1 MAETVFS
8 SAADG
13 RHNSGQQSSWAKARG
28 TVSSTSSTFSTT
40 VSNYQFAVYNVKG
53 GSRGSVNYS
62 CVRSYFEF
70 DLSSLSGT
78 ATSVDFKVYSDN
90 LGATSTNGST
100 AYLVEATALAG
111 DANDFGNVF
120 TSGTTLGASFGSFTI
135 STTLGYHS
143 LTLNSDGLTA
153 VNNAIG
159 SGTVTVG
166 LVGYY
171 DYNNSTPNTTSTT
184 VYNKFH
190 VYYSEYTGDSRTPKL
205 EITYASGYGNDIAGI
220 DSGDI
225 LTVNGIR
232 TINISKVI
240 PYHFIFFKV
249 VSYVFQMVYGLS
261 TFF

>member
-13 RHNSGQQSSWAKARG
+13 RHNSGQQSSWANARG

-190 VYYSEYTGDSRTPKL
+190 VYYSEYTGTTRDPKL
-205 EITYASGYGNDIAGI
+205 EITLATGFGHATIGVASANIGR
-220 DSGDI
+220 
-225 LTVNGIR
+225 VNGVA
-232 TINISKVI
+232 TANVGKVI
-240 PYHFIFFKV
+240 GV
-249 VSYVFQMVYGLS
+249 D
-261 TFF
+261 

>member
-8 SAADG
+8 SAADS
-13 RHNSGQQSSWAKARG
+13 RHNSGQQSSWANARG

-190 VYYSEYTGDSRTPKL
+190 VYYSEYTGTTRDPKL
-205 EITYASGYGNDIAGI
+205 EITLDTGFGHATIGVASANIGRVNDVSSANVG
-220 DSGDI
+220 
-225 LTVNGIR
+225 
-232 TINISKVI
+232 KVI
-240 PYHFIFFKV
+240 GV
-249 VSYVFQMVYGLS
+249 D
-261 TFF
+261 

>member
-13 RHNSGQQSSWAKARG
+13 RHHSGQQSSWANARG

-190 VYYSEYTGDSRTPKL
+190 VYYSEYTGTTRDPKL
-205 EITYASGYGNDIAGI
+205 EITLDTGFGHATIGVASANIGRVNDVSSANVG
-220 DSGDI
+220 
-225 LTVNGIR
+225 
-232 TINISKVI
+232 KVI
-240 PYHFIFFKV
+240 GV
-249 VSYVFQMVYGLS
+249 D
-261 TFF
+261 

>member
-8 SAADG
+8 SAADS
-13 RHNSGQQSSWAKARG
+13 RHNSGTQASWADARG

-40 VSNYQFAVYNVKG
+40 VSNYQFGVYNVKG

-90 LGATSTNGST
+90 VGSTSTNGSK

-135 STTLGYHS
+135 STTAGYHS

-153 VNNAIG
+153 INNAIG

-171 DYNNSTPNTTSTT
+171 DYNNTDPNTTFTSN
-184 VYNKFH
+184 YNKFH
-190 VYYSEYTGDSRTPKL
+190 IYYSEYTGTTRDPKL
-205 EITYASGYGNDIAGI
+205 EITLATGFGHATIGVASANIG
-220 DSGDI
+220 S
-225 LTVNGIR
+225 VNGVA
-232 TINISKVI
+232 TANVGKVI
-240 PYHFIFFKV
+240 GV
-249 VSYVFQMVYGLS
+249 D
-261 TFF
+261 

>member
-8 SAADG
+8 STADS
-13 RHNSGQQSSWAKARG
+13 RHNSGNQTSWANARG
-28 TVSSTSSTFSTT
+28 SVTSTSGTFSTT
-40 VSNYQFAVYNVKG
+40 VSNYSFGVYNVKG

-190 VYYSEYTGDSRTPKL
+190 VYYSEYTGTTRDPKL
-205 EITYASGYGNDIAGI
+205 EITLDTGFGHATIGVASANIGRVNDVSSANVG
-220 DSGDI
+220 
-225 LTVNGIR
+225 
-232 TINISKVI
+232 KVI
-240 PYHFIFFKV
+240 GV
-249 VSYVFQMVYGLS
+249 D
-261 TFF
+261 